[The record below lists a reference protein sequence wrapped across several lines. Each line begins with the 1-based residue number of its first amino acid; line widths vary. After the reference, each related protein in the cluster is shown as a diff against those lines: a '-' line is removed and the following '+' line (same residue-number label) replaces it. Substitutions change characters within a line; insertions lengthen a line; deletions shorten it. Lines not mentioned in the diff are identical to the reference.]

1 MQYLAMYNSN
11 LTRQENSNVPTG
23 VAFYQAYLHPSV
35 ISTHQKILFQ
45 FKGPRTKVRVDVVGT
60 NHNEVLTL

>member
-11 LTRQENSNVPTG
+11 PTRQENSNVPTG

-35 ISTHQKILFQ
+35 ISTHQKNPISIRAQGL
-45 FKGPRTKVRVDVVGT
+45 R
-60 NHNEVLTL
+60 